1 MNFKEMK
8 RRYTYIKK
16 AYRIARK
23 MEIRNQ
29 ISQKIAHA
37 GGMKIVAVKTC
48 ALTAAALFLYFC
60 STLHDADS
68 NSVMS
73 AGFLF
78 SILIFFINPWKEY

>member
-8 RRYTYIKK
+8 RRYTYIKR

-23 MEIRNQ
+23 TEIQKQ
-29 ISQKIAHA
+29 ISQKITHT
-37 GGMKIVAVKTC
+37 GGIRIVAVKTC
-48 ALTAAALFLYFC
+48 ALIAATAFLYFC
-60 STLHDADS
+60 TVLPDIES

-78 SILIFFINPWKEY
+78 SILIFFINPWKED